1 MERQRLPSER
11 DPEEQA
17 EKRGGFASGYET
29 PPLHKRP
36 GYRTAVRAA
45 VDAGLKTPE
54 EAAKSLAGEHGGEDT
69 PQNPAMTQEQVVA
82 ENQRAWNEMMG
93 RDGEET
99 ETGQMSL
106 PIDED

>member
-1 MERQRLPSER
+1 MSEKLPSER

-36 GYRTAVRAA
+36 GFRAAIRTAVE
-45 VDAGLKTPE
+45 LEIKTPE
-54 EAAKSLAGEHGGEDT
+54 GAAESLAGEHGGEEP
-69 PQNPAMTQEQVVA
+69 PQNPAMSQEQVVA

-93 RDGEET
+93 RDDEET